1 MTSYFVI
8 EKGNQVISKDDHFFF
23 VNDYGRTELENPPQN
38 GFPAYYKQTENNPAQ
53 ECGKTA
59 YIDFLEGVY
68 IRYKRTIRIFP
79 SASQQGTQ
87 PLTRLFLALGGDHL
101 RSFLDKNCHM

>member
-53 ECGKTA
+53 ECSRTM
-59 YIDFLEGVY
+59 YIDFLEKGVCA
-68 IRYKRTIRIFP
+68 IKEQLKGFQRE
-79 SASQQGTQ
+79 
-87 PLTRLFLALGGDHL
+87 
-101 RSFLDKNCHM
+101 LDKELSR